1 MQWARAAVAIIE
13 ARNNATIAGEK
24 SVQPL
29 QDTVEKLLSCDVQCC
44 KKRVHSRGGLRPA
57 VVLALKLKQ
66 WVSDAHKWNTE
77 AAVWHRQHASVR
89 NSDTLAALVAK
100 VCFPKTNNF

>member
-13 ARNNATIAGEK
+13 SHNNAANAGEK

-29 QDTVEKLLSCDVQCC
+29 QGTVEELLSCDAQCC
-44 KKRVHSRGGLRPA
+44 KKRIDARGGLRPA
-57 VVLALKLKQ
+57 VVLAMKLKR

-77 AAVWHRQHASVR
+77 AAVWLRQHASVR
-89 NSDTLAALVAK
+89 NSDTLAALLAK
-100 VCFPKTNNF
+100 VQIITRS